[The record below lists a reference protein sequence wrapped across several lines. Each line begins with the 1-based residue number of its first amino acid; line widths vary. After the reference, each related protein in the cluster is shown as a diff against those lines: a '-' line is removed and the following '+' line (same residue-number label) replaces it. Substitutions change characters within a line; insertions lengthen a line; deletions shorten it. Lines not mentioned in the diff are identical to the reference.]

1 MITFPILNAVAGAG
15 WRDQPGR
22 IALSVLGIAFG
33 VALGVAVHLIN
44 ASAAKRD
51 ATPLRFR
58 RMLPPPDDT
67 RSSVP
72 FEFLEPIS
80 IVVMDIPS
88 VTTSSGA

>member
-1 MITFPILNAVAGAG
+1 MSVTGAAPAANG
-15 WRDQPGR
+15 SPATTR
-22 IALSVLGIAFG
+22 SVCEAHPPSTGT
-33 VALGVAVHLIN
+33 IN

-67 RSSVP
+67 RSRVP